1 MNVFDVDVIVGRGNQ
16 ISGNI
21 CYPDR
26 GDEVTEDSI
35 IVIPHGGEKYHVPG
49 MKCKA
54 IITEIGNRLCH
65 LAIVTREQGKPMLK
79 LFNAIEALKD
89 TKRVWIRL
97 PALGGQGVIA
107 EVPAEG
113 E

>member
-1 MNVFDVDVIVGRGNQ
+1 MSILGVDVIAGTGQQVT
-16 ISGNI
+16 GNI

-26 GDEVTEDSI
+26 GDVINEDSI

-65 LAIVTREQGKPMLK
+65 LAIVTREFKKPMVK
-79 LFNAIEALKD
+79 LPDALEVLKD
-89 TKRVWIRL
+89 AKSVWL
-97 PALGGQGVIA
+97 TL
-107 EVPAEG
+107 PAEG
-113 E
+113 QAVIEVIN